1 MKHIDLYIA
10 DDGKQFDR
18 EEDCAMYEFTKRAE
32 EGQFADRIKFYDA
45 NGKPIDVTD
54 PEQYSDICCI
64 IPKDE
69 HILEE
74 YEIAYWDCHLNHFFE
89 DLPLFIPYHYGE
101 NGIFVYDDECDE
113 WENLIVKAE
122 QIQSELDFWKSRD

>member
-45 NGKPIDVTD
+45 NGEPIDVTD
-54 PEQYSDICCI
+54 PEQYNDICCI
-64 IPKDE
+64 IPMDE
-69 HILEE
+69 HIFEE
-74 YEIAYWDCHLNHFFE
+74 YYDAYWDCHFSCLFDEF
-89 DLPLFIPYHYGE
+89 PLLLSNYYGE
-101 NGIFVYDDECDE
+101 TGIFVYDDECEE

-122 QIQSELDFWKSRD
+122 QIHFELEFWSSRS